1 MTDQKPQAFLNRWSS
16 RKQQAKNTP
25 TEVNTETSATTASQ
39 ELPLTDEIDAV
50 AASPAL
56 IGPQVLNELDVADL
70 QTDESTTEQDESSTT
85 EPLLSDDDMP
95 AVDSLAADSDLS
107 GFFNKGV
114 SATLRKAALRHVFQL
129 PKFNVRDGLNDY
141 DGDYTYFEPLGD
153 IVTSD
158 MKWHIARKER
168 ARLEAEELAQ
178 QELEKQQLER
188 QELEQQELE
197 QQESEQQEL
206 EQQESEQQE
215 SEQQESEQQEL
226 EPQEQEPQEQELN
239 LVEEEPA
246 QHALN
251 TQKHESRN
259 RDTEDIG
266 LERLDV
272 EQEHEIQKQPLAK
285 NLGTFEADVT
295 KNAWNKQVE
304 SDHPADNKS
313 IRSVQK
319 KHEAPTTANKEA
331 NADTEINT

>member
-56 IGPQVLNELDVADL
+56 IGPQVSNELDVADL

-188 QELEQQELE
+188 QESEQQELEQQELE
-197 QQESEQQEL
+197 QQEL
-206 EQQESEQQE
+206 
-215 SEQQESEQQEL
+215 EQQEL
-226 EPQEQEPQEQELN
+226 EPQELN
-239 LVEEEPA
+239 LVEEAPA